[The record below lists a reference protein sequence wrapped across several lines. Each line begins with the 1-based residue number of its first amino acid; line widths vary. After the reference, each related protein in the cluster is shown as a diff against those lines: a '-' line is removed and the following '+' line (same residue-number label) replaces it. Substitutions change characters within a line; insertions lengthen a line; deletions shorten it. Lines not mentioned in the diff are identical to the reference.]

1 MRRVATTRLDISE
14 IAGAGKCVELSGDWT
29 VAALILAKPG
39 LQLGLDA
46 LAAHPDREQLKW
58 GCLGISTMD
67 SAGAMLLWR
76 AWGHA
81 FPPNLQARPEHLRI
95 LERIA
100 AAEKAP
106 PAVPPRASLLDAV
119 MAIGTAAQGLWQHLL
134 GFVALVGQV
143 WLDTLHVMRHPRDT
157 PWQEISANLYK
168 AGARAMPVTA
178 LVGFLIG
185 AVLSFLS
192 ALQLRQ
198 FGADTYVVNIMGIG
212 IVRELGPMLVAIL
225 VAGRSGSA
233 MTAQLGVMRVTEEID
248 ALATMGVPLNLRLVF
263 SKVLALTLAMPLLVL
278 WASAMAL
285 LGGMLA
291 AQMQLDLSIGYFLQN
306 LPRAVPL
313 PNLWIALAKGAAFGM
328 LVGLV
333 ACHFG
338 LRVKPDTES
347 LSHNTTASVVTAIT
361 LVIFVD
367 ALFALATRQIGMM
380 PR

>member
-1 MRRVATTRLDISE
+1 MRPAATTRLEINE
-14 IAGAGKCVELSGDWT
+14 IAGADQCVELSGEWT
-29 VAALILAKPG
+29 VAALIQAKTG
-39 LQLGLDA
+39 LQLRLDA
-46 LAAHPDREQLKW
+46 LSARSDRNKFSW
-58 GCLGISTMD
+58 DCLGISKMD

-76 AWGHA
+76 TWGHA
-81 FPPNLQARPEHLRI
+81 HPAKHQVRPEHLRMF
-95 LERIA
+95 ERIA
-100 AAEKAP
+100 AAEQASPTVAP
-106 PAVPPRASLLDAV
+106 RTSLLDVVA
-119 MAIGTAAQGLWQHLL
+119 AIGTAAQELWQHLL
-134 GFVALVGQV
+134 GFVALIGQV
-143 WLDTLHVMRHPRDT
+143 WLDTLHVLRHPRDT
-157 PWQEISANLYK
+157 PWREVSANLYK

-192 ALQLRQ
+192 SLQLRQ

-285 LGGMLA
+285 FGGMLA
-291 AQMQLDLSIGYFLQN
+291 AQMQLDLSIAYFLQN

-313 PNLWIALAKGAAFGM
+313 PNLWIALAKGSVFGM

-361 LVIFVD
+361 LVIIVD
-367 ALFALATRQIGMM
+367 ALFALATRDIGMM